1 MKKMFFA
8 NTVLALSLLTTLAIA
23 ATEVPVW
30 ISVFAVIIL
39 LWRFAFERFNFPKI
53 SKLLAAVVALF
64 VFLVVY
70 LQYKTVFGQE
80 ESTAILVALASIA
93 ILNYESERDTYFI
106 ILLGFL
112 LVALKSIF
120 NLNIIWIPLA
130 IIAFFGLWFSLISNA
145 KINKTSFLVN
155 TTLRAL
161 PLFLFLFIV
170 FPRFVIFQTKKVQSQ
185 TTKTGFSED
194 LSPGQ
199 VSELA
204 LQNQVVFTAKF
215 ENMKMQSDQLYWRGS
230 VLSESNGLIWKKTFP
245 IRSDKNLDGAA
256 ENILNYQIILDP
268 LNLKNVFLLDVP
280 LKVISS
286 NLPIQKFENQIF
298 YLNQNTA
305 SQVQIQAQ
313 SFLSPTFQD
322 SESAADNIRYLLH
335 PQLPEKSNAI
345 VQKIKLKSTDLVSR
359 LENLK
364 DFFSRTDF
372 IYTIKPG
379 FYNNNLDD
387 FLFARKKGFCEHFAA
402 AFATMARALDIPSRV
417 VIGYQGGLY
426 NSIGDFWK
434 ISQKDAHAW
443 VEVSLAG
450 SWVRIDPTALISPL
464 RISMGAENFFSLSEE
479 DQIFN
484 SKNLSFKNE
493 KSYLQVINQFRSFFD
508 NLNYQWTLF
517 LLNYDLQTQLG
528 YLKKFQGNKYW
539 ALVFLLIVFL
549 FVFYSQSRRKSE
561 LAKKHPLYKLILQI
575 ERWGSANGV
584 EMNVTET
591 PMNSINLIMQEYP
604 DFQDFLTEIS
614 NKYEQLIYKEETA
627 ILDTKILERRW
638 SELTDK

>member
-1 MKKMFFA
+1 MKMFFS

-30 ISVFAVIIL
+30 ISVFAVTIL

-53 SKLLAAVVALF
+53 SKLLATGIALI
-64 VFLVVY
+64 VFLIIY

-120 NLNIIWIPLA
+120 NLDIIWITPA
-130 IIAFFGLWFSLISNA
+130 VIAFFGLWYSLISNS
-145 KINKTSFLVN
+145 KINKKTFLAS

-161 PLFLFLFIV
+161 PLFIFLFLV

-194 LSPGQ
+194 LNPGQ

-204 LQNQVVFTAKF
+204 LQNQVVFTAKI

-230 VLSESNGLIWKKTFP
+230 VLTDSNGLIWKKTFP
-245 IRSDKNLDGAA
+245 IRSDKSFTVLSA
-256 ENILNYQIILDP
+256 NILNYQIILDP

-280 LKVISS
+280 FKVISS
-286 NLPIQKFENQIF
+286 NLPIQQFADQLF
-298 YLNQNTA
+298 YLNQSTS

-313 SFLSPTFQD
+313 SFINRTFLEPEVTDQ
-322 SESAADNIRYLLH
+322 SKYLQY
-335 PQLPEKSNAI
+335 PELPEKTKALI
-345 VQKIKLKSTDLVSR
+345 DKMKLKSTDLVGR
-359 LENLK
+359 VEILK

-379 FYNNNLDD
+379 FYSNNMDD
-387 FLFARKKGFCEHFAA
+387 FLFVRKKGFCEHFAA
-402 AFATMARALDIPSRV
+402 AFATMARALDVPSRV

-450 SWVRIDPTALISPL
+450 NWVRIDPTGLISPL

-493 KSYLQVINQFRSFFD
+493 KSYMQVIYQFNSFFD
-508 NLNYQWTLF
+508 NINYQWTLF
-517 LLNYDLQTQLG
+517 LLNYDLQTQLTF
-528 YLKKFQGNKYW
+528 LKKFQGNKYW
-539 ALVFLLIVFL
+539 AFVFLFIVFLL
-549 FVFYSQSRRKSE
+549 VFYSRSRKKLVE
-561 LAKKHPLYKLILQI
+561 IKKHQLYKLIHSM
-575 ERWGSANGV
+575 EGWASNNGL
-584 EMNVTET
+584 EINASETPIQSMKAIAKKFPDLHDFVTEVAG
-591 PMNSINLIMQEYP
+591 EYE
-604 DFQDFLTEIS
+604 T
-614 NKYEQLIYKEETA
+614 LIYKEETA
-627 ILDTKILERRW
+627 FQDFKTLENRW
-638 SELTDK
+638 NKLTD